1 MCLAVDIL
9 GTFDAKIENNT
20 KIIEH
25 LIENLRLEFAI
36 RFSNKKE
43 LEKVPLSYF
52 VEETIGGDWGKE
64 QAEKSNTE
72 RVVCIR
78 GADIPE
84 IAVGK
89 NGKPPIRYILPK
101 NLQTKMLS
109 DYEIIVEISG
119 GSPTQSTGRCALIT
133 KDLIQ
138 QYDSPLICTNF
149 CRAIRCKSK
158 VFGAYVYSAFSKMYL
173 DNLFFNYENGT
184 TGIKNLDLQSII
196 EKENVYLPTED
207 ELQNFHKFTNDIY
220 SQVTRLKKEN
230 NKLNELKQLYL
241 KKFFS

>member
-1 MCLAVDIL
+1 MVDIL
-9 GTFDAKIENNT
+9 GSIDDKIENNT
-20 KIIEH
+20 KIIDS

-36 RFSNKKE
+36 RFNNRHD
-43 LEKVPLSYF
+43 LERVPLAYF

-64 QAEKSNTE
+64 RPEKAYTE

-84 IAVGK
+84 ISMGK

-101 NLQTKMLS
+101 NLHAKRLI

-133 KDLIQ
+133 SDLIE

-149 CRAIRCKSK
+149 CRAIHCKNK
-158 VFGAYVYSAFSKMYL
+158 TFGAYFYSAFSKMYG
-173 DNLFFNYENGT
+173 DDLFFNYENGT
-184 TGIKNLDLQSII
+184 TGIKNLDLQAILD
-196 EKENVYLPTED
+196 KEYVSLPTVTELED
-207 ELQNFHKFTNDIY
+207 FYSFTNNIY
-220 SQVTRLKKEN
+220 SHITRLKKEN
-230 NKLNELKQLYL
+230 NKLEELKQLYL
-241 KKFFS
+241 KKFFG

>member
-1 MCLAVDIL
+1 MCLVIDIL
-9 GTFDAKIENNT
+9 GSIDDKIENNT
-20 KIIEH
+20 KIIDS

-36 RFSNKKE
+36 RFSNRHD
-43 LEKVPLSYF
+43 LERVPLAYF

-64 QAEKSNTE
+64 RPEKAYTE

-84 IAVGK
+84 ISMGK

-101 NLQTKMLS
+101 NLHAKRLI

-133 KDLIQ
+133 SDLIE

-149 CRAIRCKSK
+149 CRAIHCKNK
-158 VFGAYVYSAFSKMYL
+158 TFGAYFYSAFSKMYE
-173 DNLFFNYENGT
+173 DDLFFNYENGT
-184 TGIKNLDLQSII
+184 TGIKNLDLQAILD
-196 EKENVYLPTED
+196 KEYVSLPTVTELED
-207 ELQNFHKFTNDIY
+207 FYSFTNNIY
-220 SQVTRLKKEN
+220 SHITRLKKEN
-230 NKLNELKQLYL
+230 NKLEELKQLYL
-241 KKFFS
+241 KKFFG